1 MNGATFIPTQ
11 AKGRYSALPPCINVY
26 VTHTR
31 GAGRVQKDRE
41 RERERKGARED
52 TYEYVNAF

>member
-41 RERERKGARED
+41 RERERERARVKIP
-52 TYEYVNAF
+52 TNM